1 MRFIAC
7 ILKYGVV
14 FRLMFNAL
22 IIENDKDRGGD
33 VSKISGQKDKQR
45 MLLDL
50 SKEGKY
56 RKGGW

>member
-1 MRFIAC
+1 
-7 ILKYGVV
+7 
-14 FRLMFNAL
+14 MFNAL